1 MRSFKGLKLLFC
13 LVFTFIFMFGNVLF
27 VKASAIEV
35 EETAELETK
44 YECNGDIIY
53 FIGMITYTCSDPYQD
68 KKIVSVDNISLGM
81 GYSGLCDTVDFE
93 QQYVDYVNV
102 SEDGKKVTADVCGK
116 LILHPYQADEDVYY
130 VQYARIPVF
139 FAINK

>member
-44 YECNGDIIY
+44 YECNGNIINL
-53 FIGMITYTCSDPYQD
+53 IGTITYTCSDPYQD
-68 KKIVSVDNISLGM
+68 KKLVSVNNISFNR
-81 GYSGLCDTVDFE
+81 GYCWLCGTVDFE
-93 QQYVDYVNV
+93 QQYVDFVNI